1 MADRVPDGEQHALSL
16 VVART
21 ILMRL
26 AEIAESDRA
35 VDCSNDHPDR
45 DLGRVAS
52 HDVPAADAALGSH
65 QPGPF
70 ERQQDLLEIR
80 LGQTCALCDVA
91 HRGRP
96 AVVIENQ
103 GQQRAACVV
112 SPRRDRHDGSVA
124 PLPAQPP
131 RVTTMEA
138 GANGHGED
146 GEPLALDRMLPT
158 YGGRCVT
165 AVAPAL
171 CAGVEADLIG
181 DAAAART
188 VVLLVVDGLGW
199 HQLRRHRS
207 LAPSLAAASDATPP
221 ITTVAPSTTAAAMT
235 SLTTGAAPGEHGLV
249 GYRIA
254 TPLGLLNALRWRA
267 GGRDVRAVLPP
278 DELQPVAPFCGQP
291 AAVVTRA
298 EFRHSGF
305 TGAHLRG
312 GTFWGWRDL
321 PGFVSAVRAAVNKG
335 FRFVFAYYDA
345 VDKIAHE
352 FGLGEHYRAALA
364 ETERLAV
371 ALRSDLP
378 TETPLIVTADHGVVE
393 VREPPVMVDPEIV
406 TLTGCWSGEA
416 RLLWLHARAGAEPEL
431 LDACE
436 RYAGFAEI
444 APVEQVLDE
453 QWLGRHVTETARAR
467 LGDVALVPRGLRA
480 FTMPDE
486 DQPHHALIG
495 RHGGLTA
502 EEMLVP
508 FAQL

>member
-1 MADRVPDGEQHALSL
+1 MEEG
-16 VVART
+16 
-21 ILMRL
+21 
-26 AEIAESDRA
+26 A
-35 VDCSNDHPDR
+35 VEHS
-45 DLGRVAS
+45 
-52 HDVPAADAALGSH
+52 GS
-65 QPGPF
+65 
-70 ERQQDLLEIR
+70 
-80 LGQTCALCDVA
+80 
-91 HRGRP
+91 
-96 AVVIENQ
+96 
-103 GQQRAACVV
+103 
-112 SPRRDRHDGSVA
+112 
-124 PLPAQPP
+124 
-131 RVTTMEA
+131 
-138 GANGHGED
+138 

-181 DAAAART
+181 DAAAAART

-221 ITTVAPSTTAAAMT
+221 ITTVAPSTTATAMT

-312 GTFWGWRDL
+312 GTFWGWHDL

-335 FRFVFAYYDA
+335 FRFVFAYYDV

-364 ETERLAV
+364 DTERLAV

-406 TLTGCWSGEA
+406 ALTGCWSGEA
-416 RLLWLHARAGAEPEL
+416 RLLWLHARGGAEPEL
-431 LDACE
+431 VDACE
-436 RYAGFAEI
+436 RYAGIAEI